1 MRPHTPWFSEGIKTA
16 KQERRRA
23 ERKWNKS
30 KSTAD
35 REALKE
41 KQRAF
46 NDLCEVA
53 KTEYYSNT
61 VNRTQRNSK

>member
-1 MRPHTPWFSEGIKTA
+1 MVLRRPKNSQTGK
-16 KQERRRA
+16 KNGRK
-23 ERKWNKS
+23 KWNKS

-41 KQRAF
+41 NQRAF

-53 KTEYYSNT
+53 KTE
-61 VNRTQRNSK
+61 